1 MVQLHAE
8 RCFELS
14 VETVLPGR
22 MPILLGHYQSHGAS
36 RRPFPDAIFRGAW
49 TSEFG
54 ALNRLYVLWE
64 YSQGQHQPHIGG
76 GSARVE
82 SRSMDDL
89 HKVVT
94 DVERWPLESAFVPMQ
109 DLPPGGVWDL
119 RLYDVS
125 PFHVDDYLRE
135 LLAVMSVRTQYSL
148 PFGVWRQRFGQ
159 QDRIVHLW
167 PYKDLAH
174 RNEVRASVAKEPEWK
189 AFVDKAFAMLI
200 KQRSSLLRRMDD
212 FSIP

>member
-1 MVQLHAE
+1 MVRLHPE

-22 MPILLGHYQSHGAS
+22 MPVLLGHYQSHGAS

-64 YSQGQHQPHIGG
+64 YSQSDQPDIDG
-76 GSARVE
+76 ATPQVI
-82 SRSMDDL
+82 SRSTDDL
-89 HKVVT
+89 RKVVT
-94 DVERWPLESAFVPMQ
+94 DVERWSLESAFVPMQ
-109 DLPPGGVWDL
+109 DTPPGGAWDL
-119 RLYDVS
+119 RLYDVA
-125 PFHVDDYLRE
+125 PFHVDHYLRE
-135 LLAVMSVRTQYSL
+135 LLAVMPVRTQYSL
-148 PFGVWRQRFGQ
+148 PFGVWRQRFGH

-200 KQRSSLLRRMDD
+200 KQRSSLLRRVDD
-212 FSIP
+212 FSIT